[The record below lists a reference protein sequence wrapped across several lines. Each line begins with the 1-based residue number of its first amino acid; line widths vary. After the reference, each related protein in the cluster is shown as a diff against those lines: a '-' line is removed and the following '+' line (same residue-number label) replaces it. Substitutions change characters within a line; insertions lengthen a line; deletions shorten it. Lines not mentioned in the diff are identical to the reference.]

1 MCEAKVREPRYEI
14 IRKALKEAILDRRI
28 KSGLVLLEGP
38 IAKLFETS
46 RGPVHTALE
55 KLHNEGLIQR
65 FDGRG
70 FIPKSYS
77 SDVTPVRE
85 PLTFENLGVAR
96 VAAEN
101 MESTPAADRIF
112 DAVEEAVT
120 MSIAFG
126 HFKINEIAL
135 SEYYGVSRTVAREVL
150 GRLKSRQL
158 VEKTNQS
165 PWLAGPLTARAV
177 ADDFEIRALLEPAL
191 LIDSAPHLD
200 SDKIFAMQQRLQYLI
215 DHPEEQTA
223 TAVAKIESELHSE
236 WLSFAHNK
244 KALKM
249 IAQSQLPLM
258 VNRIFFST
266 LGIPPGD
273 PVFMEKKLIVDHL
286 MQGAYEAAAV
296 SLKVHLKTAAERTKK
311 RLKVLSVFPQPE
323 LPSYMVRVA

>member
-1 MCEAKVREPRYEI
+1 MYEV
-14 IRKALKEAILDRRI
+14 IRKALREAILDRRI
-28 KSGLVLLEGP
+28 QPGLVLLEGP
-38 IAKLFETS
+38 IAKLFDTS

-55 KLHNEGLIQR
+55 KLFEEGLIQR

-70 FIPKSYS
+70 FIPKSFS
-77 SDVTPVRE
+77 SDVEPVRAK
-85 PLTFENLGVAR
+85 LTFENLGITK
-96 VAAEN
+96 VAAQPV
-101 MESTPAADRIF
+101 ESRPAADRIF
-112 DAVEEAVT
+112 DDVEEAVA

-158 VEKTNQS
+158 VEKTKQS

-191 LIDSAPHLD
+191 LIDSAPQLD
-200 SDKIFAMQQRLQYLI
+200 PDKVFAMQRRLAHLI
-215 DHPEEQTA
+215 LHPEEQTA
-223 TAVAKIESELHSE
+223 SAVAKIESELHSE

-273 PVFMEKKLIVDHL
+273 PVFMENKLVVDHIA
-286 MQGAYEAAAV
+286 QGAYEAAAA
-296 SLKVHLKTAAERTKK
+296 SLKAHLKHAAERTRK
-311 RLKVLSVFPQPE
+311 RLKVLSVFPEPQ
-323 LPSYMVRVA
+323 LPPYLVRVT